1 MRIHYLHTWIALLP
15 MLLLCITTSCMQDDG
30 IQGDAGHYDNQI
42 LIRIST
48 GNQIITRAASDIEEV
63 IETLHLFVFEMN
75 PDETLPATASC
86 CYYHSLENVDIT
98 KPVSLGSKESFAPAK
113 KYKVCLIAN
122 YNLPDAV
129 KQQLGNEENPLPL
142 SELNTL
148 IEREQ
153 SQLPFASPE
162 ALLMEGES
170 GAVTLND
177 GTAQPIEVPA
187 TLTRATAKIV
197 LNIKLADEFVDKY
210 TPYTGMAVANNRIT
224 FTNPALTTYV
234 RSGQGI
240 YPSSVSGSFS
250 YNYAI
255 EQQVYSITYT
265 LYSYACEW
273 LGGDLETAS
282 SLVINIPVQP
292 VEPSATPL
300 DINSYAISLDKF
312 SYQTAD
318 PAPSGNGDSRDYSLQ
333 RNYAYTI
340 TATVRALGSNEPSE
354 PVKLEG
360 AKFEAMPWGQV
371 DININGEDSG
381 DFLSLNYHE
390 LSLTDDTEN
399 SVLHFDASD
408 DVTVELDGEV
418 YYYNKFGQ
426 KKIVGEGGNRNDPTY
441 GFDVDFKYDNNSV
454 EGNIT
459 IESKPLPNNAPKYFR
474 IKITN
479 NHDRNLVEYVD
490 VVQYPLNYVTST
502 FGYYS
507 SLRDTDGEGCDFLTA
522 PTSDNSRY
530 TRELSGNILRTG
542 AMVTSGSVSN
552 RDVFVAKY
560 VDWNEVA
567 WGDDGNPTL
576 LSGTNALDYY
586 YSSRNSDR
594 WESSELSSRGAYY
607 RNPRM
612 YHIRITASSD
622 NYTLG
627 VPPLDK
633 DGYTQAGTD
642 VANMVSPSFM
652 IASQLGA
659 FQRTTFNLSEA
670 KKHCSL
676 YEETTFLDY
685 QEGIAVKYT
694 NWRIPTSAELDIIG
708 DIQKG
713 TGEATDYDAIDE
725 VLAYDRYWCSSGVW
739 LAPGSDEEESGTP
752 AVRCVRDANE
762 PGTIIHIK
770 EKTPGWPATRPSVT
784 PN

>member
-1 MRIHYLHTWIALLP
+1 MRIHYLHKWIALLP
-15 MLLLCITTSCMQDDG
+15 MLLLCITTSCMQDDE
-30 IQGDAGHYDNQI
+30 IQGDMGHYDNQI

-63 IETLHLFVFEMN
+63 IETLHLFVFETN

-153 SQLPFASPE
+153 SQPPFASPE

-197 LNIKLADEFVDKY
+197 LNVKLADEFVDKY
-210 TPYTGMAVANNRIT
+210 TPYTGTAVANNRIT

-255 EQQVYSITYT
+255 EQQAYSITYT

-292 VEPSATPL
+292 VELSATPL

-479 NHDRNLVEYVD
+479 NHDRKLVEYVD

-507 SLRDTDGEGCDFLTA
+507 SLRDTNSGQGCDFLTG
-522 PTSDNSRY
+522 PNDSDDRY
-530 TRELSGNILRTG
+530 TKEDDNNNLVTGSGANG
-542 AMVTSGSVSN
+542 N
-552 RDVFVAKY
+552 FVVKY
-560 VDWNEVA
+560 VRWDEVDMEKDEN
-567 WGDDGNPTL
+567 GKDFPTL
-576 LSGTNALDYY
+576 LSGSNTLDYY
-586 YSSRNSDR
+586 YYSTSRSKWNSTR
-594 WESSELSSRGAYY
+594 VNTHK
-607 RNPRM
+607 NPRM
-612 YHIRITASSD
+612 YHVRITASSND
-622 NYTLG
+622 YTLG
-627 VPPLDK
+627 VPPLDNN
-633 DGYTQAGTD
+633 GYTQGGED
-642 VANMVSPSFM
+642 VGNMVSPSFM

-659 FQRTTFNLSEA
+659 FQGFPSYEEA
-670 KKHCSL
+670 KVHCSR

-685 QEGIAVKYT
+685 QEGIVVKYN
-694 NWRIPTSAELDIIG
+694 NWRVPTPAELTIIG
-708 DIQKG
+708 KTQ
-713 TGEATDYDAIDE
+713 TSSRNDYSAIDE
-725 VLAYDRYWCSSGVW
+725 VLALSKYWCSLGQVW
-739 LAPGSDEEESGTP
+739 NTRSQTVGGNSDNT

-770 EKTPGWPATRPSVT
+770 DKTPGWPATRPSVT